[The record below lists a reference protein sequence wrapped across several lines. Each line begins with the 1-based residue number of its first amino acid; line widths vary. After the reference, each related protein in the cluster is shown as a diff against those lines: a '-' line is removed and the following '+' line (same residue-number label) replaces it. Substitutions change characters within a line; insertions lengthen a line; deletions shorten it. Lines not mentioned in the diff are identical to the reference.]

1 MHQITDVSI
10 ISISINCTRLKAL
23 NLYKCSLITDKS
35 IISLSNYCFGLQELN
50 ICTLS
55 CLTDASLIAIAN
67 NCTDLQSLSV
77 FQCYGISDV
86 LRHQYKSITQLQA
99 ALSIIP
105 P

>member
-1 MHQITDVSI
+1 M
-10 ISISINCTRLKAL
+10 
-23 NLYKCSLITDKS
+23 
-35 IISLSNYCFGLQELN
+35 
-50 ICTLS
+50 CTLS

-86 LRHQYKSITQLQA
+86 LRHQYNSITQLQA